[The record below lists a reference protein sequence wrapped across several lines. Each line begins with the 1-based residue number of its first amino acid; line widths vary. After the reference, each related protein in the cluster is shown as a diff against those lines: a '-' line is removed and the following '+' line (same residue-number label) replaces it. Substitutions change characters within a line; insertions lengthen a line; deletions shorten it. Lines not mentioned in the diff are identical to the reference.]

1 MSPRRRRFAVIG
13 LAGGIGSGKSAV
25 AGIFKR
31 LGAVIIDADEIA
43 HRVLELPEIISAVV
57 DEFGP
62 EVIEDGAV
70 SRPALA
76 AAVFSSRERTDRLNA
91 IVHPKVIE
99 KCLRLIADKRSDP
112 ECLGVVLDAP
122 LLFEAGLEELCDSVV
137 FVDARDDV
145 RRERLASSRGWT
157 REELS
162 RRENLQDSLISKRKR
177 ADYIIDNN
185 GSLEKAVAEASAIW
199 KSACGS

>member
-1 MSPRRRRFAVIG
+1 MNPRRRHFVVIG
-13 LAGGIGSGKSAV
+13 LAGGIGSGKSTV

-43 HRVLELPEIISAVV
+43 HRVLGLPEIIAAVV

-62 EVIEDGAV
+62 SVLEGGAI

-76 AAVFSSRERTDRLNA
+76 AVVFDSRERAGRLNA

-99 KCLRLIADKRSDP
+99 ECLRIIAESRSDP

-122 LLFEAGLEELCDSVV
+122 LLFEAGLEKLCDSVV

-145 RRERLASSRGWT
+145 RRKRLASSRGWT

-185 GSLEKAVAEASAIW
+185 DSLEKAAAKASAIW
-199 KSACGS
+199 KSVCGS